1 MFKFLP
7 GPFRQL
13 IRRLWRFTLFAVGS
27 FILYILAVYFN
38 LFNLFGG
45 MPSLKQLDNP
55 RNELASE
62 VISSDGVVL
71 GSYFLENRSPVE
83 LQDISPNV
91 INALIATEDVRFIK
105 HSGID
110 PRGIGR
116 SVVGMGKAGGG
127 STLTQQLVKNLFE
140 ARSERYK
147 GILGDVPLVKLL
159 IIKTKEWI
167 TAIQLERRYTK
178 QEIMQMYLNT
188 VEFSDNAY
196 GIRTASLHYFS
207 KEPSQL
213 DVEEAA
219 VLVGMCQNPDRFN
232 PRMHPEASKERRNI
246 VLQQMVRYGFLDAPR
261 FDSYKNEAIAL
272 RLKSLNHNSNQ
283 APYFIAVL
291 RDKLLREI
299 DELNKQRSSDD
310 PLDLYTSGLK
320 IYVTIDSRM
329 QRYAEDACWDH
340 IREQQRLFD
349 AHWKGRNPWADK
361 NGKEIK
367 GFIENYIVPRTERYR
382 TLKLSY
388 GDDKEK
394 IREVLNRP
402 TKMRVFS
409 YRGERDTVMT
419 PLDSIRYYAR
429 FLQIG
434 MVAEDPNNG
443 NIKAWVGG
451 INFKHFKF
459 DHVQQA
465 QRQPGSAFKPFVYAT
480 AIDKGYTPCDMVQD
494 VSTCIGTWCPQ
505 NFEGGGS
512 GRTMTLRQAIAKS
525 VNTISVQLMK
535 KFGPETIIEYANRIG
550 VKTKLPKDVTICL
563 GTAEVNLLEMV
574 NSYCTFANGG
584 VAWNE
589 PQTVLRIEDRYG
601 NLLRK
606 FEATTHDALSPE
618 TAWRMVYMLQG
629 ATQEPGGTSVRLN
642 REPCGQNNQIGGKTG
657 TTSNYSDGWFM
668 GVTQG
673 LVTGV
678 WVGAEDRAIHF
689 RSGALGQGARMAL
702 PAWAKF
708 MNKVYAD
715 ESIGLKKVPFKK
727 PANDKVCD
735 NPFGDKAFGDSTIVI
750 PNEKRPADG
759 ELL

>member
-1 MFKFLP
+1 MI
-7 GPFRQL
+7 RQ
-13 IRRLWRFTLFAVGS
+13 IWRFTLFGLGS
-27 FILYILAVYFN
+27 FLIYILAVYFN

-62 VISSDGVVL
+62 IISSDGAVL

-91 INALIATEDVRFIK
+91 INALIATEDVRFVK

-110 PRGIGR
+110 PRSIGR
-116 SVVGMGKAGGG
+116 SVAGMGKAGGG

-147 GILGDVPLVKLL
+147 GFLGDVPLIKLL

-167 TAIQLERRYTK
+167 TAIRLERRYTK

-213 DVEEAA
+213 SIEEAA

-232 PRMHPEASKERRNI
+232 PRMHPEASKTRRNI
-246 VLQQMVRYGFLDAPR
+246 VMQQMVHYGFLSASQFEAYQND
-261 FDSYKNEAIAL
+261 AIAL
-272 RLKSLNHNSNQ
+272 KLKSLNHNSNQ
-283 APYFIAVL
+283 APYFVAVM
-291 RDKLLREI
+291 RDRLLKEI
-299 DELNKQRSSDD
+299 EELNRQRSSDD

-320 IYVTIDSRM
+320 IHVTIDSRM
-329 QRYAEDACWDH
+329 QRHAEDACMEH
-340 IREQQRLFD
+340 IREQQRLFN
-349 AHWKGRNPWADK
+349 AHWKGRNPWIDE
-361 NGKEIK
+361 NGRELK
-367 GFIENYIVPRTERYR
+367 GFIENRIAPRTERYR
-382 TLKLSY
+382 TLKQSY

-394 IREVLNRP
+394 IMQGMNTP
-402 TKMRVFS
+402 TKMRIFT
-409 YRGERDTVMT
+409 YRGERDTTMT
-419 PLDSIRYYAR
+419 PMDSIRYYKR
-429 FLQIG
+429 FLHIA
-434 MVAEDPNNG
+434 MMSEDPNTG
-443 NIKAWVGG
+443 QVKAWVGG
-451 INFKHFKF
+451 INFKYFKY
-459 DHVQQA
+459 DHVRQA
-465 QRQPGSAFKPFVYAT
+465 RRQPGSSFKPFVYAT
-480 AIDKGYTPCDMVQD
+480 AIDKGYTPCDIVRD
-494 VSTCIGTWCPQ
+494 EATCIGNWCP
-505 NFEGGGS
+505 NNYEGGAS
-512 GRTMTLRQAIAKS
+512 GNSMTLRQAIAKS

-535 KFGPETIIEYANRIG
+535 KFGPETIIEYAHRLG
-550 VKTKLPKDVTICL
+550 VQSEIPKDVTICL
-563 GTAEVNLLEMV
+563 GTPDVNLYEMV
-574 NSYCTFANGG
+574 NSYCTFVNGG

-589 PQTVLRIEDRYG
+589 PQTLIRIEDRYG
-601 NLLRK
+601 NVLRK
-606 FEATTHDALSPE
+606 FETTTHDALSPE

-678 WVGAEDRAIHF
+678 WVGGDERSIHF
-689 RSGALGQGARMAL
+689 RTGALGQGGRMAL
-702 PAWAKF
+702 PAWAKY
-708 MNKVYAD
+708 MNRVYAD
-715 ESIGLKKVPFKK
+715 QSIGLKKIPFKK
-727 PANDKVCD
+727 PANDKICD
-735 NPFGDKAFGDSTIVI
+735 NPFGDRSYGDSTIVI
-750 PNEKRPADG
+750 PNEKRPTDG

>member
-1 MFKFLP
+1 MFKLLP
-7 GPFRQL
+7 GPYKQMIRQ
-13 IRRLWRFTLFAVGS
+13 IWRFTLVALGS
-27 FILYILAVYFN
+27 FFLYILAVYFN

-62 VISSDGVVL
+62 IISSDGVVL

-91 INALIATEDVRFIK
+91 INALIATEDVRFVK

-116 SVVGMGKAGGG
+116 SVAGMGKAGGG

-213 DVEEAA
+213 SVEEAA

-232 PRMHPEASKERRNI
+232 PRMHPEASKNRRNI
-246 VLQQMVRYGFLDAPR
+246 VMQQMVHYNFLSPSQYEGYQADP
-261 FDSYKNEAIAL
+261 IAL

-283 APYFIAVL
+283 APYFIAVM
-291 RDKLLREI
+291 RDRLLQEI
-299 DELNKQRSSDD
+299 EELNRQRSSDD

-320 IYVTIDSRM
+320 IHVTIDSRM
-329 QRYAEDACWDH
+329 QRHAEDACMEH
-340 IREQQRLFD
+340 IQEQQRLFN
-349 AHWKGRNPWADK
+349 AHWKGRNPWVDE
-361 NGKEIK
+361 GGRELK
-367 GFIENYIVPRTERYR
+367 GFIENRIAPRTERYR
-382 TLKLSY
+382 TLKQSF

-394 IREVLNRP
+394 IWKGLNTPVR
-402 TKMRVFS
+402 MRIFS
-409 YRGERDTVMT
+409 YRGERDTTMT
-419 PLDSIRYYAR
+419 PLDSIRYYKR
-429 FLQIG
+429 FMHIG
-434 MVAEDPNNG
+434 MMSEDPNTG
-443 NIKAWVGG
+443 QVKAWVGG
-451 INFKHFKF
+451 INFKYFKF
-459 DHVQQA
+459 DHVKQSR
-465 QRQPGSAFKPFVYAT
+465 RQPGSSFKPFVYAT
-480 AIDKGYTPCDMVQD
+480 AIDKGYTPCDMVED
-494 VSTCIGTWCPQ
+494 VATCIGNWCPK
-505 NFEGGGS
+505 NYDGGAS
-512 GRTMTLRQAIAKS
+512 GRSMTLRQAIAKS

-535 KFGPETIIEYANRIG
+535 KFGAETIIEYAHRLG
-550 VKTKLPKDVTICL
+550 VKSPVPKDVTICL
-563 GTAEVNLLEMV
+563 GTSDVNLFEMV
-574 NSYCTFANGG
+574 NAYSTFVNGG
-584 VAWNE
+584 VAWDE
-589 PQTVLRIEDRYG
+589 PQTILRIEDRYG
-601 NLLRK
+601 NVLRK

-629 ATQEPGGTSVRLN
+629 ATQEPGGTSARLN

-678 WVGAEDRAIHF
+678 WVGGDERSIHF
-689 RSGALGQGARMAL
+689 RTGALGQGGRMAL
-702 PAWAKF
+702 PAWAKY
-708 MNKVYAD
+708 MNRVYAD
-715 ESIGLKKVPFKK
+715 RSIGLQKIPFKK

-735 NPFGDKAFGDSTIVI
+735 NPFGDRSYGDSTIVI